1 MKEITIGIPPK
12 RDKGLSCCFLL
23 FGLSSI
29 LNLVDKLIIKGIRIT
44 VIMKHIT
51 PPKMIGNNRL
61 TSNSDINQLLLH
73 LNYIISNC
81 DIVDL
86 KILF

>member
-1 MKEITIGIPPK
+1 MNIKIKAIARMIERTIRIPPK

-29 LNLVDKLIIKGIRIT
+29 LNLVDKFIIKGIRIT

-51 PPKMIGNNRL
+51 LPKIIGINSL
-61 TSNSDINQLLLH
+61 TSNSYIN
-73 LNYIISNC
+73 
-81 DIVDL
+81 
-86 KILF
+86 